1 MNTFVIASLRGSAGK
16 TGLIVGL
23 AKASGKNIGYMKP
36 FGDRLL
42 YSKKRLWDYD
52 AALITEIFSIGEE
65 PETMSI
71 GFDHSK
77 LRYMYNQDSIRE
89 KVLELADQM
98 SAGKD
103 MLMVEG
109 GKSITYGHSVHLDAL
124 SLARYLKAKLIFM
137 TGGDDDTILDDI
149 MFLKR
154 NVDLTGIEL
163 AGIIVNKVHNVNDF
177 KQVYIPEIA
186 KVGIPVLG
194 VVPYEREFTYFSLH
208 YLADR
213 LFAKVLTAEKNLNRK
228 IKNLV
233 IGAMS
238 GSVAQNKPIFK
249 KEAKLIITGGDRSD
263 MILVAL
269 EADAAGI
276 ILTNNILPP
285 SNIIS
290 MAEDRGT
297 PLLLVNPDTYQ
308 VQRQIEQLEPL
319 LTKDDPAAIE
329 LMTSL
334 IRDNVDLAAMGVI

>member
-1 MNTFVIASLRGSAGK
+1 MNTLVIASLRAGTGK
-16 TGLIVGL
+16 TSFIVGL
-23 AKASGKNIGYMKP
+23 SKVCGKTISYMKP

-52 AALITEIFSIGEE
+52 AALMAEIFSMGEE

-77 LRYMYNQDSIRE
+77 LRYMYNEDSIRE
-89 KVLELADQM
+89 KVKELAAEM

-103 MLMVEG
+103 MLMVEC
-109 GKSITYGHSVHLDAL
+109 GKSITYGHSVHLDPL
-124 SLARYLKAKLIFM
+124 SLARYLNGHLLFVI
-137 TGGDDDTILDDI
+137 GGNDDTILDDI
-149 MFLKR
+149 MFLKK
-154 NVDLTGIEL
+154 NVDLSGIDL
-163 AGIIVNKVHNVNDF
+163 TGIIVNKVHNVHDF
-177 KQVYIPEIA
+177 REVYLPELTKI
-186 KVGIPVLG
+186 GIRVLG
-194 VVPYEREFTYFSLH
+194 VIPHERALTYFSLR

-213 LFAKVLTAEKNLNRK
+213 LFAKVLTAEKNLDRK

-249 KEAKLIITGGDRSD
+249 KEDKLIITGGDRSD

-308 VQRQIEQLEPL
+308 VERQIEQLEPL
-319 LTKDDPAAIE
+319 LTKDDSGTIE
-329 LMTSL
+329 LLTGLM
-334 IRDNVDLAAMGVI
+334 REHVDIGALCAI

>member
-1 MNTFVIASLRGSAGK
+1 
-16 TGLIVGL
+16 
-23 AKASGKNIGYMKP
+23 
-36 FGDRLL
+36 
-42 YSKKRLWDYD
+42 
-52 AALITEIFSIGEE
+52 
-65 PETMSI
+65 
-71 GFDHSK
+71 
-77 LRYMYNQDSIRE
+77 MYNENSIRE
-89 KVLELADQM
+89 KVLELAGEM

-109 GKSITYGHSVHLDAL
+109 GKAITYGHSVHLDAL
-124 SLARYLKAKLIFM
+124 SLARYLKGRLLFM
-137 TGGDDDTILDDI
+137 IGGDDDSILDDI
-149 MFLKR
+149 MFLKK
-154 NVDLTGIEL
+154 NVDLTGIDL
-163 AGIIVNKVHNVNDF
+163 AGIIVNKVRNVQDF
-177 KQVYIPEIA
+177 REVYIPEIT
-186 KVGIPVLG
+186 KTGIPVLG
-194 VVPYEREFTYFSLH
+194 IIPHEREFTYFSLR

-213 LFAKVLTAEKNLNRK
+213 LFAKVLTAEKNLDRK

-329 LMTSL
+329 LLTSL
-334 IRDNVDLAAMGVI
+334 IREHVDLAAIGVI

>member
-1 MNTFVIASLRGSAGK
+1 MDTLVIASLRASAGK
-16 TGLIVGL
+16 TSLIVGL
-23 AKASGKNIGYMKP
+23 SKVSGKNIGYMKP

-52 AALITEIFSIGEE
+52 AALIADVFSIGEE

-77 LRYMYNQDSIRE
+77 LRYMYNEDSIRE
-89 KVLELADQM
+89 KVLELAGEM

-109 GKSITYGHSVHLDAL
+109 GKAITYGHSVHLDAL
-124 SLARYLKAKLIFM
+124 SLARYLKGRLLFM
-137 TGGDDDTILDDI
+137 IGGDDDSILDDI
-149 MFLKR
+149 MFLKK
-154 NVDLTGIEL
+154 NVDLTGIDL
-163 AGIIVNKVHNVNDF
+163 AGIIVNKVRNVQDF
-177 KQVYIPEIA
+177 REVYIPEIT
-186 KVGIPVLG
+186 KTGIPVLG
-194 VVPYEREFTYFSLH
+194 IIPHEREFTYFSLR

-213 LFAKVLTAEKNLNRK
+213 LFAKVLTAEKNLDRK

-329 LMTSL
+329 LLTSL
-334 IRDNVDLAAMGVI
+334 IREHVDLAAIGVI